1 MQPMLRAIPLLAVA
15 LVAGHARA
23 EAAVRPEDK
32 IAPWVMEKTAAGG
45 AAEFL
50 VVLAPQ
56 ADLAGARALTT
67 KQAKGRFVRDAL
79 WDMAQATQGPIL
91 AELRARGVEHR
102 AYYIVNMVWVKGD
115 RALALALAAR
125 ADVARIEGNPVIHN
139 VLPEPE
145 APPAGAH
152 DNDAP
157 DAVEPGINFVRAPQ
171 VWALGFTGQG
181 VVVGG
186 QDTGYRW
193 THNALKPHYRGW
205 NGTTA
210 SHDFNWHD
218 SIHSG
223 GGVCGFNSPVP
234 CDDFFHGS
242 HTMGTTVG
250 DDGTGNQVGMAPGA
264 KWIGCRNMDVGAGTP
279 ATYLE
284 CFEFFLAPYPVGQG
298 PGQGDPALAPDVT
311 VNSWTCPPGEGCA
324 AGTLLTAVQ
333 AQRAAGIVTEASA
346 GNAGPGCSTVTD
358 PPAIYDESFSTGALN
373 TGSDTLAGFSSWG
386 PVTVDGS
393 GRVKPD
399 IAAPGTNTRSCDNS
413 ADNAYTTAS
422 GTSMAGPHVAGAV
435 ALLLSAVPSLSGN
448 PDAIEQRLTDT
459 AARNA
464 TNSTGL
470 CGSTAGVY
478 PNNLWGYGR
487 LDVLCAVHGNL
498 SGVSI
503 SVAGST
509 TVCPTCTG
517 GTATVTDTGGG
528 PATHQWGFRT
538 TSGGAMTNIP
548 GQTGISYVIN
558 GADFPGA
565 GNYLLVERT
574 TSTASC
580 GAPLVSNEVPVTV
593 TPVALS
599 IGDVTVAEG
608 NAGGTTASF
617 SVTLSG
623 PSGAVSVDYATG
635 DGTASVADGDYAAA
649 SGTLTFA
656 PGQTAQPLNVTVNGD
671 TRFEANETFLVN
683 LSNPQAAVL
692 ADGQGLGTIVNDDT
706 ATAADSR
713 IELIHASRSAA
724 QPGSRGLRGL
734 RRLLPDPR
742 GRPLLLRGR
751 PGRGDRRHRG
761 ERPGPGADRIRR
773 LDGGA
778 ILGGGGSGSEPEPEL
793 RERVHDRPRRVRAGA
808 EPRLRRKL
816 RARGRLRAACVRDNP
831 GRGALQQLGDT
842 DHGAGGPEHVG
853 PDDRRE
859 HLVPGLHRRSGGH
872 RCAQPRTEGDPD
884 PEYLDGR
891 VGGERNDHDQPRRPL
906 RGPHGQGRRGRTGH
920 GLHLRHG
927 APGRG
932 TP

>member
-1 MQPMLRAIPLLAVA
+1 MQPKLRALPLLAVA

-23 EAAVRPEDK
+23 EAAVRPEAK

-56 ADLAGARALTT
+56 ADLAGARALPT

-79 WDMAQATQGPIL
+79 WDMAQATQGPLL
-91 AELRARGVEHR
+91 AELRAGGVEHR

-125 ADVARIEGNPVIHN
+125 SDVARIEGNPVIHN

-145 APPAGAH
+145 GPVAGPEVP
-152 DNDAP
+152 DAP
-157 DAVEPGINFVRAPQ
+157 ETGINFVRAPQ

-210 SHDFNWHD
+210 DHDFNWHD

-223 GGVCGFNSPVP
+223 GGICGANSPVP
-234 CDDFFHGS
+234 CDDYFHGS

-250 DDGTGNQVGMAPGA
+250 DDGAGNQVGMAPGA

-324 AGTLLTAVQ
+324 AGTLLAAVQ
-333 AQRAAGIVTEASA
+333 TQRAAGIVTEASA

-373 TGSDTLAGFSSWG
+373 TGLDTLADFSSWG
-386 PVTVDGS
+386 PVAVDGS

-399 IAAPGTNTRSCDNS
+399 ITAPGTGTRSCDNT

-459 AARNA
+459 AVRNA

-470 CGSTAGVY
+470 CSSTAGVY

-509 TVCPTCTG
+509 SVCPTCTG

-538 TSGGAMTNIP
+538 TSGGAITNIP

-565 GNYLLVERT
+565 GSYLLVERT

-623 PSGAVSVDYATG
+623 PSGAVSVDYATA

-656 PGQTAQPLNVTVNGD
+656 PGQTAQPLSVTVNGD
-671 TRFEANETFLVN
+671 TRFEANETFLVD
-683 LSNPQAAVL
+683 LSNPQAAAL

-713 IELIHASRSAA
+713 IELVHASR
-724 QPGSRGLRGL
+724 
-734 RRLLPDPR
+734 
-742 GRPLLLRGR
+742 LLRSL
-751 PGRGDRRHRG
+751 
-761 ERPGPGADRIRR
+761 GAVGSVAYDDYFRIREGAR
-773 LDGGA
+773 SSYEVVLDAATGDIGA
-778 ILGGGGSGSEPEPEL
+778 SGPALERIASDGSTVVQSSVAAGAGASRSLGFENASSTALDEYVRVRSLGCGANCGSEDVYALRAYETTLAVARFNNSGTQITVLVVQNTSDRTIGGSIWFRDSTGAVAGTAALSL
-793 RERVHDRPRRVRAGA
+793 GPRATQTLNTSTV
-808 EPRLRRKL
+808 
-816 RARGRLRAACVRDNP
+816 V
-831 GRGALQQLGDT
+831 
-842 DHGAGGPEHVG
+842 
-853 PDDRRE
+853 
-859 HLVPGLHRRSGGH
+859 SGVSGTITISH
-872 RCAQPRTEGDPD
+872 
-884 PEYLDGR
+884 DGR
-891 VGGERNDHDQPRRPL
+891 YGDLAGKAVAVEPATGFTFDTAL
-906 RGPHGQGRRGRTGH
+906 LSRT
-920 GLHLRHG
+920 R
-927 APGRG
+927 
-932 TP
+932 